1 MKIAYLDTVAGIAGD
16 MTMAA
21 FVSAGLP
28 FEQLRDELRKLHL
41 DGFELIASR
50 VTRNAISAV
59 HIDVVIPVEPHLHRT
74 LAGIQGIIDAS
85 DLDPK
90 VKETARNIFLTLA
103 RAEAKLHGTTVEQV
117 HFHEVGALDSI
128 VDVVGAALCFHLA
141 GIERVYTSPVRLGA
155 SGTVKTQHGILPVP
169 APAAIEVLRGY
180 PVQLTSFPDELT
192 TPTGAAIVRTLSAG
206 VLDEEVIT
214 VEAVGY
220 GAGTR
225 VIEGL
230 PNFLRIM
237 IGEIPAETDRDELL
251 VVETNIDDMNPQL
264 YPVVIDLLL
273 AAGAHDAYLVP
284 IIMKKGRPGVL
295 LSAMVERS
303 RLDDIVALIYRET
316 TTIGLRVQQ
325 IGRKKLPRRSAE
337 VQTSFGPVR
346 AKVVLRNG
354 RELWNAEFEECRR
367 IADER
372 KLPVAEVM
380 KQLEA
385 ELSGRS
391 PT

>member
-1 MKIAYLDTVAGIAGD
+1 M
-16 MTMAA
+16 
-21 FVSAGLP
+21 
-28 FEQLRDELRKLHL
+28 
-41 DGFELIASR
+41 
-50 VTRNAISAV
+50 
-59 HIDVVIPVEPHLHRT
+59 
-74 LAGIQGIIDAS
+74 
-85 DLDPK
+85 
-90 VKETARNIFLTLA
+90 
-103 RAEAKLHGTTVEQV
+103 
-117 HFHEVGALDSI
+117 
-128 VDVVGAALCFHLA
+128 
-141 GIERVYTSPVRLGA
+141 
-155 SGTVKTQHGILPVP
+155 
-169 APAAIEVLRGY
+169 
-180 PVQLTSFPDELT
+180 
-192 TPTGAAIVRTLSAG
+192 
-206 VLDEEVIT
+206 LDEEVIT

-230 PNFLRIM
+230 PNFLRLM

-264 YPVVIDLLL
+264 YPVVIERLL

-316 TTIGLRVQQ
+316 TTIGLRVQR

-337 VQTSFGPVR
+337 VPTSFGPVR
-346 AKVVLRNG
+346 VKVVLRNG

-372 KLPVAEVM
+372 KLPVNEVM

-391 PT
+391 PA